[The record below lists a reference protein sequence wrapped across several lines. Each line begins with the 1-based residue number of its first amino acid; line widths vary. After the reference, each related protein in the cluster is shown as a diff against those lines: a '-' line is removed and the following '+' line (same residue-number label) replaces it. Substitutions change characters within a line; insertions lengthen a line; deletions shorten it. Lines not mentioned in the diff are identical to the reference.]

1 MQAIYKHDT
10 LCYTSRRDLDLL
22 GGLPGDGQ
30 TACHKEEIFLGL
42 ESQARATVCGCFTRR
57 CSMAGW
63 EEELAILLQELGVRQ
78 EEPKAH
84 LRATRK
90 PMRSDVKRQEQIAD
104 ALIWG
109 DDGVDDD
116 AWINDLNMMRRE
128 VDSIV
133 NQVVLLMQR
142 GDLDTSLKEDVIVV
156 LRALRRRASVTQ
168 QAASSDEAYLESAS
182 AMLHFCRLVLQLSE
196 FATDD

>member
-1 MQAIYKHDT
+1 
-10 LCYTSRRDLDLL
+10 
-22 GGLPGDGQ
+22 
-30 TACHKEEIFLGL
+30 
-42 ESQARATVCGCFTRR
+42 
-57 CSMAGW
+57 MAGW

-109 DDGVDDD
+109 DDSIIDDD
-116 AWINDLNMMRRE
+116 TAWVNDLNMMRRE

-196 FATDD
+196 FATED

>member
-1 MQAIYKHDT
+1 MR
-10 LCYTSRRDLDLL
+10 LF
-22 GGLPGDGQ
+22 
-30 TACHKEEIFLGL
+30 HKEVLYGWLG
-42 ESQARATVCGCFTRR
+42 RR
-57 CSMAGW
+57 TGHF
-63 EEELAILLQELGVRQ
+63 I
-78 EEPKAH
+78 
-84 LRATRK
+84 
-90 PMRSDVKRQEQIAD
+90 RQEQIAD

-109 DDGVDDD
+109 DDSVVDDD
-116 AWINDLNMMRRE
+116 TAWLNDLNMMRRE